1 MLWAVIWSNNV
12 WTQNSW
18 ESWIRETHTHFNF
31 PLKATHLS
39 SSMWYPRCQNTPRL
53 KMNIK
58 TEWKHIWSLTDL
70 DTWGNNGRM
79 RGTKWVPCGGGQIPV
94 LTAVV
99 MVQLQDQ
106 GCSSFHRIKLIQIV
120 HLLLHLRHLNVSANK
135 HSCMTLH
142 AVCCELTF
150 EPTVTNVTMFFTI
163 PNCLSAFVIKIL
175 L

>member
-1 MLWAVIWSNNV
+1 MSPMRRRTDPSPDSGRHGA
-12 WTQNSW
+12 
-18 ESWIRETHTHFNF
+18 
-31 PLKATHLS
+31 ATG
-39 SSMWYPRCQNTPRL
+39 P
-53 KMNIK
+53 
-58 TEWKHIWSLTDL
+58 
-70 DTWGNNGRM
+70 
-79 RGTKWVPCGGGQIPV
+79 
-94 LTAVV
+94 
-99 MVQLQDQ
+99 